1 MPIIVLKTHPR
12 SFDRWLYLLFVALA
26 AGIMALD
33 TAARLALVDA
43 ATRVQTRDVPL
54 GPPAA
59 STTQRIRTTVL
70 PSTAIDARWW
80 VIHAENGLT
89 GNRVRF
95 TTQDN
100 SPHGREV
107 HWSSAPVWL
116 LGGIARVTALF
127 SGKTPLEEVQR
138 APLWFGPITF
148 VLLATLVTS
157 LVAPRF
163 GWGYAGF
170 LILLYATSIPVYE
183 AFRAGDADHHGLSLI
198 CALGCVLGLVCG
210 GAGWSVAKIS
220 KTTGPKNPVPVPG
233 STNARKYFIV
243 SAICGA
249 AGMWI
254 SAATMV
260 PVLAACGLAA
270 VASAWL
276 APESKVGA
284 NPALWRLWGFWG
296 AMGSIGFYLLEYFP
310 LNMGWRLEVN
320 HPLYALA
327 WLAGGEVLSRT
338 TRKMSGGLFLQ
349 RSLPDS
355 LLCVSAFTGILL
367 IPAMV
372 LFNRSDWLMISDP
385 FLVALHNEHIR
396 EFAPLWEFV
405 FWRGNVA
412 TIFDYLVWPILAL
425 ASLAV
430 VLFMVKPGKS
440 WRPVLAF
447 SCLSALPIQVFAL
460 FQVRWSGLAI
470 ALWSVCLLLVLVI
483 LTERSFRNKVPRWL
497 LAFLGLWGLGGL
509 LAFPYSSVAGALRLS
524 DLSHNLPRTLVASIL
539 LRDIGHRLVEANPRR
554 SPVVLSD
561 PTSSTDLTYFGG
573 LQTIGTLYWEN
584 MAGLKRAAAIFSAS
598 SEREAHALLLQA
610 GITHIVLPS
619 WDDFSDLSAYRRLL
633 GVSDISYLER
643 VVGRTAKPLWLR
655 EYPYPIPDSFG
666 IPNESVRVFEV
677 LP

>member
-1 MPIIVLKTHPR
+1 M
-12 SFDRWLYLLFVALA
+12 ALA
-26 AGIMALD
+26 IGLMACD
-33 TAARLALVDA
+33 AASRLVLVDA

-54 GPPAA
+54 GPQAA
-59 STTQRIRTTVL
+59 STKERIRTTVL
-70 PSTAIDARWW
+70 PSTALDARWW
-80 VIHAENGLT
+80 VIHAEKGLQEK
-89 GNRVRF
+89 RIRF
-95 TTQDN
+95 TAQDN
-100 SPHGREV
+100 SPQGREV
-107 HWSSAPVWL
+107 HWSSGPVWL
-116 LGGIARVTALF
+116 LGGIARVIALF
-127 SGKTPLEEVQR
+127 SGTAALEEVQR

-148 VLLATLVTS
+148 VLLATLVTA
-157 LVAPRF
+157 LIAPRF

-198 CALGCVLGLVCG
+198 FALGCVLGLVCG

-220 KTTGPKNPVPVPG
+220 KTTGQKNPVPIPT

-254 SAATMV
+254 SAATMI

-270 VASAWL
+270 MASAWL

-284 NPALWRLWGFWG
+284 NPALWRLWGFLG

-310 LNMGWRLEVN
+310 SNMGWRLEVN

-327 WLAGGEVLSRT
+327 WLSGGEVLSRT
-338 TRKMSGGLFLQ
+338 TRKISGGLFLQ
-349 RSLPDS
+349 RSVPDS
-355 LLCVSAFTGILL
+355 LLCVSALTGILL

-372 LFNRSDWLMISDP
+372 VFNRSDWLMISAP
-385 FLVALHNEHIR
+385 FLVTLHNEHIR

-405 FWRGNVA
+405 FWRGNLA
-412 TIFDYLVWPILAL
+412 NILDYLVWPILAL
-425 ASLAV
+425 VSLAV
-430 VLFMVKPGKS
+430 VLFMAKPGKS
-440 WRPVLAF
+440 WHPVLAF
-447 SCLSALPIQVFAL
+447 SGVSALLIQVLAL
-460 FQVRWSGLAI
+460 LQVRWSGLAI

-483 LTERSFRNKVPRWL
+483 LTERSSRNKVPRWL

-524 DLSHNLPRTLVASIL
+524 DLSNNLPRTLVPSIL
-539 LRDIGHRLVEANPRR
+539 LRDIAHRLVEANPRR

-561 PTSSTDLTYFGG
+561 PTSSSELAYYGG
-573 LQTIGTLYWEN
+573 LRTIGTLYWEN
-584 MAGLKRAAAIFSAS
+584 LEGLKRAASIFSNPTAEGTHS
-598 SEREAHALLLQA
+598 QLLDA
-610 GITHIVLPS
+610 GVSHIVLPS

-633 GVSDISYLER
+633 GASDTSYLEC
-643 VVGRTAKPLWLR
+643 VLAGKAKPRWLR

-666 IPNESVRVFEV
+666 IPDQSVRVFEV

>member
-1 MPIIVLKTHPR
+1 M
-12 SFDRWLYLLFVALA
+12 ALA
-26 AGIMALD
+26 IGLMACD
-33 TAARLALVDA
+33 AASRLALVDA
-43 ATRVQTRDVPL
+43 ATGVQTRDVPL
-54 GPPAA
+54 EPRAA
-59 STTQRIRTTVL
+59 STTERIRTTVL
-70 PSTAIDARWW
+70 PSTALDARWW
-80 VIHAENGLT
+80 VIHAERGLT
-89 GNRVRF
+89 ENRIRF
-95 TTQDN
+95 TAQDN

-107 HWSSAPVWL
+107 HWTSGPVWL
-116 LGGIARVTALF
+116 LGGIARVIALLSGTAA
-127 SGKTPLEEVQR
+127 LEEVQR
-138 APLWFGPITF
+138 APLWFGPVSF
-148 VLLATLVTS
+148 LLLATLVTA
-157 LVAPRF
+157 LIAPRF

-210 GAGWSVAKIS
+210 GAGWSVTKIS
-220 KTTGPKNPVPVPG
+220 KTTGQKNPVPIPT
-233 STNARKYFIV
+233 SPNARKYFIV

-254 SAATMV
+254 SAATMI

-270 VASAWL
+270 MASAWL
-276 APESKVGA
+276 APESKVWA
-284 NPALWRLWGFWG
+284 NHALWRLWGFWG

-310 LNMGWRLEVN
+310 SNMGWRLEVN

-327 WLAGGEVLSRT
+327 WLSGGELLSRT
-338 TRKMSGGLFLQ
+338 TRKISGGLFLQ
-349 RSLPDS
+349 RSVPDS
-355 LLCVSAFTGILL
+355 LLCVSALTGILL
-367 IPAMV
+367 VPAMV
-372 LFNRSDWLMISDP
+372 IFNRSDWLMISDP
-385 FLVALHNEHIR
+385 FLIALHNEHIR

-405 FWRGNVA
+405 FWRGNLA
-412 TIFDYLVWPILAL
+412 NIFDYLVWPILAL

-430 VLFMVKPGKS
+430 VLFMAKPGKS
-440 WRPVLAF
+440 WHPVLAF
-447 SCLSALPIQVFAL
+447 SCVSALPIQVLAL
-460 FQVRWSGLAI
+460 LQVRWSGLAI

-524 DLSHNLPRTLVASIL
+524 DHSHNLPRTLVPSIL
-539 LRDIGHRLVEANPRR
+539 LRDIAHRLVEANPRR

-561 PTSSTDLTYFGG
+561 PTSSTELAYYGG
-573 LQTIGTLYWEN
+573 LRTIGTLYWEN
-584 MAGLKRAAAIFSAS
+584 LEGLKRAAAIFSAS
-598 SEREAHALLLQA
+598 SEHEAHSRLLHA

-633 GVSDISYLER
+633 GASDTSYLER
-643 VVGRTAKPLWLR
+643 VLVGNAKPRWLR

-666 IPNESVRVFEV
+666 IPKESVRVFEV